1 MNCRLMAIATAAT
14 LLASAA
20 FADPPKAG
28 APAPT
33 MGHTASKQVI
43 LASAENVQSPAPDQG
58 QDGRDVPDG
67 ARADDEASARHQAA
81 ATSSSS
87 ST

>member
-1 MNCRLMAIATAAT
+1 MNCRLIAIATAAS

-58 QDGRDVPDG
+58 Q
-67 ARADDEASARHQAA
+67 E
-81 ATSSSS
+81 ATSAPKRPRAARVTTCRCGDPQPTVSDE
-87 ST
+87 

>member
-1 MNCRLMAIATAAT
+1 MNCRLIAIATAAS

-58 QDGRDVPDG
+58 QEATSAPKRPRA
-67 ARADDEASARHQAA
+67 ARATTCRCGDPQPTVSDE
-81 ATSSSS
+81 
-87 ST
+87 